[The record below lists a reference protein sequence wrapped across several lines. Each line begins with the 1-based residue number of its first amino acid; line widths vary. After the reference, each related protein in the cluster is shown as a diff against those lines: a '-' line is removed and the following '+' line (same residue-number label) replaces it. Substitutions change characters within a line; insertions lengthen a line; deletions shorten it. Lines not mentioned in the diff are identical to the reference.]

1 MNPKVTG
8 FFHAPSASITYVVA
22 EPEGARCAVVDP
34 VLDFD
39 HGAARTST
47 VAADKVV
54 DFVRRNGFKVE
65 WILETH
71 AHADRLSAAPYI
83 NERLGGRI
91 GIGEHIVNV
100 QKTWKGTLNL
110 GDEFKDDGS
119 AFDHLFKEGE
129 RFTIGALAG
138 EVLYTP
144 GHTAADVTYV
154 IGDTAFIGDTLFMS
168 DYGTARA
175 DFPGGDAR
183 ELYHSIRRI
192 LALPPETRLFLC
204 HDYLG
209 PGRAEHKWETTVA
222 EQRAH
227 NVHVHDGVTEDA
239 FVKLRT
245 ERDKLLAPPPLL
257 FAAVQVNMRAGR
269 LPAPEANGVSYLKI
283 PVDLI

>member
-8 FFHAPSASITYVVA
+8 FFHPPSASITYVVA
-22 EPEGARCAVVDP
+22 EPEGARCAIIDP

-47 VAADKVV
+47 AAADKVV
-54 DFVRRNGFKVE
+54 DFVRRNGFRVE
-65 WILETH
+65 WVLETH
-71 AHADRLSAAPYI
+71 VHADRLSAASYI

-91 GIGEHIVNV
+91 GIGERIVNV

-245 ERDKLLAPPPLL
+245 ERDKLLATPPLL

>member
-1 MNPKVTG
+1 M
-8 FFHAPSASITYVVA
+8 
-22 EPEGARCAVVDP
+22 
-34 VLDFD
+34 
-39 HGAARTST
+39 
-47 VAADKVV
+47 
-54 DFVRRNGFKVE
+54 
-65 WILETH
+65 
-71 AHADRLSAAPYI
+71 
-83 NERLGGRI
+83 
-91 GIGEHIVNV
+91 
-100 QKTWKGTLNL
+100 
-110 GDEFKDDGS
+110 
-119 AFDHLFKEGE
+119 
-129 RFTIGALAG
+129 
-138 EVLYTP
+138 
-144 GHTAADVTYV
+144 
-154 IGDTAFIGDTLFMS
+154 IGDTAFIGATLFMS

-209 PGRAEHKWETTVA
+209 PGRAEHEWETTVA

-245 ERDKLLAPPPLL
+245 ERDKLLAMPPLL